1 MVEKTNNIDDA
12 EIKYKQALKN
22 YHKESNRHVLVLEAD
37 VTEEQKRMI
46 LHTSN
51 LIRIAGNCLATVM
64 KRNYEQLVRTKRYRN
79 LKSLY
84 RKRKI
89 QMTRSC
95 LLLLLL
101 KYRRYKNHIT

>member
-51 LIRIAGNCLATVM
+51 LIRIAGNCLGQYDRVTRMNATAWMTVIPLSVM
-64 KRNYEQLVRTKRYRN
+64 TK
-79 LKSLY
+79 
-84 RKRKI
+84 
-89 QMTRSC
+89 
-95 LLLLLL
+95 
-101 KYRRYKNHIT
+101 